1 MPSVSSRPPLQGR
14 VLGVVRL
21 GWAAALLAVPQAVIP
36 RMGGQVDSKS
46 VAVARILGARHAA
59 QGALEVV
66 TGSRGRHA
74 GSMIDAAHSLTAAA
88 LGLFDASWR
97 RVALTDA
104 AIAATFAIAGTRVT
118 PVTTLAGRAV
128 PTVGGMLTAP
138 PTDYPTKSRPVTPEG
153 PGAMSKTF

>member
-36 RMGGQVDSKS
+36 RLGGQVDSKS

-66 TGSRGRHA
+66 TGSRWSHA
-74 GSMIDAAHSLTAAA
+74 GSMIDATHSLTAAT
-88 LGLFDASWR
+88 LGLIDARWR
-97 RVALTDA
+97 RVALVDA
-104 AIAATFAIAGTRVT
+104 AVAACFAV
-118 PVTTLAGRAV
+118 AGRA
-128 PTVGGMLTAP
+128 G
-138 PTDYPTKSRPVTPEG
+138 
-153 PGAMSKTF
+153 